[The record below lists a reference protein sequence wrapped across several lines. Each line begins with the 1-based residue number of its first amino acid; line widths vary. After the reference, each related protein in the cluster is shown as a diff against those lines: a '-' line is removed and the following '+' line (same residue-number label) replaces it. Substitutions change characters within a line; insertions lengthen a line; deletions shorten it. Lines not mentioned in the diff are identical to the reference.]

1 MNIAE
6 YALKNRILV
15 VAVLICLVV
24 GGAFAYNSMSKLE
37 DPEIKVK
44 VAVVATGGDPPAR
57 GDHPQDQ

>member
-6 YALKNRILV
+6 YALKNKILV

-44 VAVVATGGDPPAR
+44 VAP
-57 GDHPQDQ
+57 